1 MVHDVFTFTL
11 LAFSAVFFVVDPFAV
26 VPVFVSMTE
35 GDDDKKRAEMAARAC
50 ALCAGVLIFFTLGGG
65 IIFKL
70 LGVTLAAFKVAGGVL
85 LMLTALDML
94 RSQTASTRTTP
105 QEIEEATAKP
115 DIAIVPLGMPLLAG
129 PGSIA
134 AVMVLAGRSQ
144 RWWELIPI
152 VLSIIATALISY
164 IVLRAAV
171 RVDRFMG
178 RSGRA
183 ILERTMGLLLAALAV
198 QFIIDGWREAFPA
211 VVAPVVQ

>member
-35 GDDDKKRAEMAARAC
+35 GDDDAKRARMAARAC
-50 ALCAGVLIFFTLGGG
+50 LLCAGVLTFFALGGG
-65 IIFKL
+65 VIFKL

-94 RSQTASTRTTP
+94 RSQPAATRTSP
-105 QEIEEATAKP
+105 QEVAEAAAKP

-134 AVMVLAGRSQ
+134 TVMVLAGRSQ

-152 VLSIIATALISY
+152 VLSIIITAVISY
-164 IVLRAAV
+164 VVLRAAA
-171 RVDRFMG
+171 RVDRYMG
-178 RSGRA
+178 HTGRA

-211 VVAPVVQ
+211 AVTGGA

>member
-1 MVHDVFTFTL
+1 MLHDVFTFTL

-35 GDDDKKRAEMAARAC
+35 GDDDRKRARMAARAC
-50 ALCAGVLIFFTLGGG
+50 LLCAGVLTFFTLGGG
-65 IIFKL
+65 VIFKL

-94 RSQTASTRTTP
+94 RSQTPSTRTGP
-105 QEIEEATAKP
+105 QEIAEGAAKP

-134 AVMVLAGRSQ
+134 TVMVLAGRST

-152 VLSIIATALISY
+152 VLSILATAFISY
-164 IVLRAAV
+164 VVLRAAA
-171 RVDRFMG
+171 RVDRFLG
-178 RSGRA
+178 KAGRA
-183 ILERTMGLLLAALAV
+183 ILERTIGLLLAAWAV

-211 VVAPVVQ
+211 VPAVTP